1 MLENYSYNSL
11 EGIILLLILIFAG
24 KAFRENWKQQERPW
38 ILKSWIYGTLS
49 AVSFLILVFFKFTF

>member
-1 MLENYSYNSL
+1 MLEYYSYNSL
-11 EGIILLLILIFAG
+11 EGIFLLLILIFAG
-24 KAFRENWKQQERPW
+24 KAFRENWKKQERPW